1 MSVFDDPAM
10 TPVFLIVSFLYGALF
25 GSFFNVC
32 IYRIPL
38 GMSVGKPVR
47 SFCFECGSP
56 VRSLDNIPLISYW
69 LLKGRCRDC
78 GAPFSMRYFLVE
90 LLTACLF
97 TAVYWFHGASFAVL
111 VYWVLTGFLVIAT
124 FTDLDHW
131 IIMPSVSIGGAIT
144 GLVLAAATPWLPGD
158 IETFAVATAGPC
170 PVGAWWGPVCN
181 GVIGAVFGFGLLWFI
196 GFLGKLVFR
205 KDAMGG
211 GDLRLFACVGAFLG
225 WGNCLWVLFA
235 ACIVGAVGGI
245 ALIMI
250 AGRRETKGV
259 APEIAG
265 TEEERES
272 PYDLSRDVAE
282 ATAGKGL
289 HHVEFGPYIAVATYV
304 VMLFHRT
311 TEGMTRELVSAVR
324 YIVTGDYN
332 AY

>member
-10 TPVFLIVSFLYGALF
+10 TPVFLICSFFYGALF

-97 TAVYWFHGASFAVL
+97 AAVYWMHGASFAVL

-131 IIMPSVSIGGAIT
+131 IIMPSIR
-144 GLVLAAATPWLPGD
+144 P
-158 IETFAVATAGPC
+158 
-170 PVGAWWGPVCN
+170 
-181 GVIGAVFGFGLLWFI
+181 
-196 GFLGKLVFR
+196 
-205 KDAMGG
+205 
-211 GDLRLFACVGAFLG
+211 
-225 WGNCLWVLFA
+225 
-235 ACIVGAVGGI
+235 
-245 ALIMI
+245 
-250 AGRRETKGV
+250 
-259 APEIAG
+259 
-265 TEEERES
+265 
-272 PYDLSRDVAE
+272 
-282 ATAGKGL
+282 
-289 HHVEFGPYIAVATYV
+289 
-304 VMLFHRT
+304 
-311 TEGMTRELVSAVR
+311 
-324 YIVTGDYN
+324 
-332 AY
+332 